1 MVKFA
6 TDAKCMT
13 DRLSERVDLKHLIF
27 SPSYSTAK
35 FQTLT
40 SVFCRFRVLPRV
52 SRTLRSGIKPPA
64 KHANGREICSA
75 NSAGNLIEYF
85 QFFSRLSACFADPS
99 IRN

>member
-6 TDAKCMT
+6 TDAKH
-13 DRLSERVDLKHLIF
+13 DRPLDRRVDLKHLIF
-27 SPSYSTAK
+27 SPSYSTPK

-40 SVFCRFRVLPRV
+40 SVFCRFRVFSRV
-52 SRTLRSGIKPPA
+52 SRTRRSGIKPPA

-85 QFFSRLSACFADPS
+85 QFFSHFVACFAGAS
-99 IRN
+99 V